1 MRRLCV
7 SGRRAW
13 SRLSRSCK
21 HASRQPMM
29 LSARKVRCCLER
41 RKCGSPCRRRRSAF
55 MDWINWRGRRF
66 ATSSQRTRNWPC
78 PGATPS
84 NLMPRLDRY
93 GPRNSSSVVKCRP
106 CATLSPWPSPLD
118 CAPRKPW
125 QASSVEF
132 RPSRRRGPTGA
143 RGWRRP
149 KARSMRPCHDATHG
163 RRRSRACRTRSTR
176 RSSARRRRSE
186 SSPGSR
192 STSSA
197 SVKARW
203 GSTRH
208 MSARS
213 RVWRTP
219 TPRWRGCDR
228 RRLASSAS
236 EPPPKPPARHSN
248 LA

>member
-1 MRRLCV
+1 
-7 SGRRAW
+7 
-13 SRLSRSCK
+13 
-21 HASRQPMM
+21 M
-29 LSARKVRCCLER
+29 LTARTVRCCLER
-41 RKCGSPCRRRRSAF
+41 RKCGSPYRQPKSGS

-84 NLMPRLDRY
+84 NSMPRLDRY
-93 GPRNSSSVVKCRP
+93 GPRNSSSVAKCRP
-106 CATLSPWPSPLD
+106 CATLSLWPSPLD
-118 CAPRKPW
+118 CARRKPW

-149 KARSMRPCHDATHG
+149 RARSTRPCHDATRG
-163 RRRSRACRTRSTR
+163 RRRSHGSRTRSTR
-176 RSSARRRRSE
+176 RNSVRRLRSE

-192 STSSA
+192 STSSD

-203 GSTRH
+203 DWTRD

-213 RVWRTP
+213 RAWSTP
-219 TPRWRGCDR
+219 TPRWRGYDR
-228 RRLASSAS
+228 RRLAWSAS

-248 LA
+248 SA